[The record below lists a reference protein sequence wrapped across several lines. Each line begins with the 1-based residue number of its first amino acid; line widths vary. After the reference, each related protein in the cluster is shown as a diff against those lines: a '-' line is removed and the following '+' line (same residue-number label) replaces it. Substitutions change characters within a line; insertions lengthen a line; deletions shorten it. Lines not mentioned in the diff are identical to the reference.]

1 MAMFYIYILQSQST
15 GRFHISSTDNLQ
27 RRVAQHNDPDYRGS
41 KTTKR
46 FTEPWSI
53 VHSESFATRSEAVR
67 RERQIKSWKNNININ
82 NMLST
87 SFRLRMS

>member
-1 MAMFYIYILQSQST
+1 MFYIYILQSQST
-15 GRFHISSTDNLQ
+15 GRFYIGSTDNLQ

-46 FTEPWSI
+46 FTGPWVI

-67 RERQIKSWKNNININ
+67 RERQIKSWKNKKAIAALIEC
-82 NMLST
+82 SDG
-87 SFRLRMS
+87 